1 MDNLLTNLGVLSE
14 KVTEALKADLDEQKI
29 RGRYNKMSQI
39 VTFKEFMEEVLKPIY
54 WLYKHEGGGIPRI
67 IREFSSLIQG
77 LSIHGRLWESSF

>member
-14 KVTEALKADLDEQKI
+14 KVTEALKADLDKQKI
-29 RGRYNKMSQI
+29 RGWYNKMSQI

-54 WLYKHEGGGIPRI
+54 WLYKHEGGGGIPRI

-77 LSIHGRLWESSF
+77 LSIHGGL